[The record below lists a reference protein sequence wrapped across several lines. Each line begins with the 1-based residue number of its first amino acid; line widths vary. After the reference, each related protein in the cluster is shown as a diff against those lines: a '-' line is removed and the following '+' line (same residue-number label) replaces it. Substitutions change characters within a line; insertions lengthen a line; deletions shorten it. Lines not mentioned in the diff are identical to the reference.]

1 MSGTRTDGPRAV
13 NEQYAHQERLAR
25 SGPHEHEKQEVMA

>member
-1 MSGTRTDGPRAV
+1 MSGTRTDGPRAA
-13 NEQYAHQERLAR
+13 NERQHTNEWHAT